1 MKSVQA
7 TLGRVFV
14 LRLEDGDRLPDCIE
28 AFARDNQVEQALVHL
43 LGGMKPGSRMVSGPA
58 DPEDRPIRVILQQL
72 AGVHE
77 AAGVG
82 TLFPDEQGH
91 PRLHLHA
98 VFGRDDQTRMGCTRP
113 GIEVWQIAEAVILE
127 LSGPRLARR
136 RDPGLGFEMLA
147 ID

>member
-1 MKSVQA
+1 MKSAQA

-28 AFARDNQVEQALVHL
+28 EFARDNQLKQAVVHL
-43 LGGMKPGSRMVSGPA
+43 LGGMKAGSRMVCGPA
-58 DPEDRPIRVILQQL
+58 DPAGRPVQVLLHEL

-82 TLFPDEQGH
+82 TLFPDQAGVA
-91 PRLHLHA
+91 RLHFHA
-98 VFGRDDQTRMGCTRP
+98 AFGRDGQTRMGCTRP
-113 GIEVWQIAEAVILE
+113 GIEVWEIAEAIILE
-127 LSGPRLARR
+127 LTGPELVRR
-136 RDPGLGFEMLA
+136 RDPELGFEMLA

>member
-1 MKSVQA
+1 MKSAQA

-28 AFARDNQVEQALVHL
+28 EFAQNNQVKQALVHL
-43 LGGMKPGSRMVSGPA
+43 LGGMKPGSRMVTGPV
-58 DPEDRPIRVILQQL
+58 DPAGRPVQVLLHEL

-82 TLFPDEQGH
+82 TLFPDEAGVA
-91 PRLHLHA
+91 RLHFHA
-98 VFGRDDQTRMGCTRP
+98 AFGRDGQTRMGCTRP
-113 GIEVWQIAEAVILE
+113 GIEVWQIAEAIILE
-127 LSGPRLARR
+127 LTGPELLRR
-136 RDPGLGFEMLA
+136 RDAALGFEMLA

>member
-1 MKSVQA
+1 MKSAQA

-28 AFARDNQVEQALVHL
+28 KFARDNQVGQALVHL
-43 LGGMKPGSRMVSGPA
+43 LGGMKDGSRMVTGPA
-58 DPEDRPIRVILQQL
+58 DPEGRPVQVLLHEL

-82 TLFPDEQGH
+82 TLFPDETGI

-98 VFGRDDQTRMGCTRP
+98 AFGRDGQTRMGCTRP

-127 LSGPRLARR
+127 LSGPELVRR
-136 RDPGLGFEMLA
+136 RDPELGFAMLA